1 MKTLYLFA
9 ALSSFSLLASDLSSY
24 DLLLEQDK
32 FRQLQQ
38 QLEPGHSTTYPDMLG
53 PAVKN
58 YAGVASS

>member
-9 ALSSFSLLASDLSSY
+9 ALSSFPLLASDLSSY

-38 QLEPGHSTTYPDMLG
+38 QLGQANNVPNKELWVLQLKSCST
-53 PAVKN
+53 K
-58 YAGVASS
+58 VA